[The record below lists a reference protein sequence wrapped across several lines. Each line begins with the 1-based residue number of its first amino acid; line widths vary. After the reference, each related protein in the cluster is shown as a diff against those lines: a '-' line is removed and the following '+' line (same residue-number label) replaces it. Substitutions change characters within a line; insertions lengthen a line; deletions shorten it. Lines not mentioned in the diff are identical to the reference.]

1 MLLEVALVLIEH
13 TVQPGQKLLGAV
25 VGVQDDRD
33 AVGRGDATD
42 VVGAGNGAGDG
53 GFLVGVCDALEQHLV
68 LVFFLRR
75 GDGNTF
81 PAK

>member
-13 TVQPGQKLLGAV
+13 TVQPGQELLGAV
-25 VGVQDDRD
+25 VGVQDDGD

-53 GFLVGVCDALEQHLV
+53 GFLVGVCDALDGISSDIKARKEY
-68 LVFFLRR
+68 
-75 GDGNTF
+75 GNTF